1 MKAPLPPSP
10 APVKNMPRCCS
21 VQYRTINIKTTSKE
35 ALEEVMKA
43 CLDKPSARV
52 AWMEHPAEG
61 ETPVHYHLCG
71 SFPGP
76 VRLSE
81 ALAHLVRL
89 DPHCYIKPCRNFRS
103 SVRYLAH
110 LDNPEKVQLSPESIT
125 LAGDWEGVNLARLF
139 ERKGAS
145 ASLSQLV
152 DYLRE
157 YLGTLPGGP
166 RGFDRVRFA
175 LWLDQQ
181 GYSSSKAFAML
192 RTMGLSWA
200 DLYPVAVASREET
213 PAPVGAKSG
222 GEPSGREVVGA

>member
-1 MKAPLPPSP
+1 
-10 APVKNMPRCCS
+10 
-21 VQYRTINIKTTSKE
+21 
-35 ALEEVMKA
+35 MKA
-43 CLDKPSARV
+43 CLEKPSARV

-71 SFPGP
+71 SFTSP

-89 DPHCYIKPCRNFRS
+89 DPHCYIKPCRNFRA

-125 LAGDWEGVNLARLF
+125 LAGDWEGVNLLRLF

-145 ASLSQLV
+145 ASLAQLV
-152 DYLRE
+152 DYLKE
-157 YLGTLPGGP
+157 YLDTLPSAAA
-166 RGFDRVRFA
+166 FDRVRFA

-181 GYSSSKAFAML
+181 GYSSTKAFSML
-192 RTMGLSWA
+192 RTMGLSWS
-200 DLYPVAVASREET
+200 DLYPVAVASREEKAAPSPEVPAGESSAAVPFPT
-213 PAPVGAKSG
+213 PVALPESVCIPRRA
-222 GEPSGREVVGA
+222 